1 MHLEIETCYFEI
13 GARSQGEV
21 VVQVMKLLIDFSSV
35 FRRPQTVVIYQIQ
48 FLVLNSYHQ
57 NQDDLDHLHRVGA

>member
-1 MHLEIETCYFEI
+1 MHLEIETCYFES
-13 GARSQGEV
+13 GAHSQGEV

-48 FLVLNSYHQ
+48 FLVLSSYHQ
-57 NQDDLDHLHRVGA
+57 NQDDLGRLHHVEV